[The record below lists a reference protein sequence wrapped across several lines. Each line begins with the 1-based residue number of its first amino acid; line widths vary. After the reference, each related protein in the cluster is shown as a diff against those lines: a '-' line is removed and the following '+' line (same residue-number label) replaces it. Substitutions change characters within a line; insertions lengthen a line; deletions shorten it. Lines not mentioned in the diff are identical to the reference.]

1 MGMPERQSF
10 RTEEEYLSALVSQIR
25 CKKARSLVA
34 EELAAHIQDQK
45 EALMEAGMDEEA
57 ALAES
62 VRQMG
67 DPLEVGMEMDRIHR
81 PRLDLR
87 LLALIAVL
95 SLAGLFLQY
104 QIGGLAESAG
114 FADGF
119 ARHCLGTGLGLAV
132 MAAVYFL
139 DYTLVERYAL
149 PLWLLLSGWLMA
161 SGFLSPHVN
170 GSRSYTQISLYL
182 YVPVF
187 AGLLCRAR
195 RRGAAGFAACLFLL
209 ALTVLLGVGT
219 CGTLNVPFFL
229 ALVCLMMITAAVGWG
244 WFPLPRR
251 RTILLLWGGAAL
263 VPVLYAALGGLS
275 AYQAERLRL
284 LLSPAA
290 RQVSRYTADYAA
302 ANVREL
308 LHASRLAGNAG
319 LPAGQLLPSLSSDYV
334 FTFAVSSYGIL
345 AGIALAAALAFL
357 AARILGIS
365 RRQTNQLGRMISL
378 GCGLVFAVEAAH
390 YILANCGISLL
401 SQTWL
406 PFFSS
411 GLRASLVTYVFA
423 GLLLSVR
430 RFQDVAGTGHR
441 G

>member
-1 MGMPERQSF
+1 M
-10 RTEEEYLSALVSQIR
+10 
-25 CKKARSLVA
+25 
-34 EELAAHIQDQK
+34 
-45 EALMEAGMDEEA
+45 
-57 ALAES
+57 
-62 VRQMG
+62 
-67 DPLEVGMEMDRIHR
+67 EVGMEMDRIHR
-81 PRLDLR
+81 PRLDRR

-170 GSRSYTQISLYL
+170 GSRAYTQISLYL

-229 ALVCLMMITAAVGWG
+229 ALVCLMMITAAVGWPG
-244 WFPLPRR
+244 P
-251 RTILLLWGGAAL
+251 A
-263 VPVLYAALGGLS
+263 VPG
-275 AYQAERLRL
+275 
-284 LLSPAA
+284 
-290 RQVSRYTADYAA
+290 
-302 ANVREL
+302 
-308 LHASRLAGNAG
+308 
-319 LPAGQLLPSLSSDYV
+319 
-334 FTFAVSSYGIL
+334 
-345 AGIALAAALAFL
+345 
-357 AARILGIS
+357 
-365 RRQTNQLGRMISL
+365 
-378 GCGLVFAVEAAH
+378 
-390 YILANCGISLL
+390 
-401 SQTWL
+401 
-406 PFFSS
+406 
-411 GLRASLVTYVFA
+411 
-423 GLLLSVR
+423 
-430 RFQDVAGTGHR
+430 
-441 G
+441 

>member
-149 PLWLLLSGWLMA
+149 PLWLLLSGWLIA

-170 GSRSYTQISLYL
+170 GSRAYTQISLYM

-195 RRGAAGFAACLFLL
+195 RRA
-209 ALTVLLGVGT
+209 
-219 CGTLNVPFFL
+219 
-229 ALVCLMMITAAVGWG
+229 
-244 WFPLPRR
+244 
-251 RTILLLWGGAAL
+251 
-263 VPVLYAALGGLS
+263 
-275 AYQAERLRL
+275 
-284 LLSPAA
+284 SP
-290 RQVSRYTADYAA
+290 
-302 ANVREL
+302 
-308 LHASRLAGNAG
+308 
-319 LPAGQLLPSLSSDYV
+319 
-334 FTFAVSSYGIL
+334 
-345 AGIALAAALAFL
+345 
-357 AARILGIS
+357 
-365 RRQTNQLGRMISL
+365 
-378 GCGLVFAVEAAH
+378 
-390 YILANCGISLL
+390 
-401 SQTWL
+401 
-406 PFFSS
+406 
-411 GLRASLVTYVFA
+411 
-423 GLLLSVR
+423 
-430 RFQDVAGTGHR
+430 TGK
-441 G
+441 